1 MSAQVSCTRPGRAC
15 WASRSRLIPFPRL
28 SRPLP
33 ASGRSNGFTMIE
45 LMVVIAIVGLLAALL
60 LPAVQAAREA
70 SRATQCLN
78 NMRQLGIAL
87 HNYHDAHSLLP
98 PTVIWNGG
106 PGEPLGGGAISI
118 GPIDRVAIGYSPAS
132 GPDRIC
138 ANWAV
143 LLLSHL
149 EQDNVYKLTNPS
161 LPIDASANQTTR
173 TTSLSVMLCPSDP
186 YNRTPYQRAANVG
199 VMTGHEY
206 ARGNYAMNFG
216 PNMRCYAGATGCVN
230 GFTVDNTNLLSKN
243 MVVWGSGLGGVNK
256 SFRISDFPAGTTMMV
271 AIDEIRAGI
280 DPLDPRGV
288 WALGLAGSSVT
299 LCDSVANL
307 GANGP
312 PNSRLPEADQF
323 CGCANLIAKYGSTLG
338 TLDMQCRSNVNN
350 GIEIAVQ
357 ATSRSMHPTG
367 VHVLML
373 DGSAHFVSENINPE
387 VWDTMHSSTPS
398 GVVESPFTD

>member
-1 MSAQVSCTRPGRAC
+1 MSVLRVFFRHTR
-15 WASRSRLIPFPRL
+15 WAPTSYVVPLRRR

-33 ASGRSNGFTMIE
+33 APDQRNGFTMIE

-70 SRATQCLN
+70 SRATLCLN

-106 PGEPLGGGAISI
+106 PGEPLGGGEISV
-118 GPIDRVAIGYSPAS
+118 GPIDRVAIGYSPAN

-138 ANWAV
+138 VNWAV
-143 LLLSHL
+143 LLLSNL
-149 EQDNVYKLTNPS
+149 EQDNLYKKTNLS
-161 LPIDASANQTTR
+161 LPIDASANEATR
-173 TTSLSVMLCPSDP
+173 TMSLSVMLCPSDP
-186 YNRTPYQRAANVG
+186 YNRNPYQRAANVG

-216 PNMRCYAGATGCVN
+216 PNMRCYSGTPGCVN
-230 GFTVDNTNLLSKN
+230 GFSLDNSNLLSKN

-256 SFRISDFPAGTTMMV
+256 SFRMSDFPAGASMMV
-271 AIDEIRAGI
+271 AIDEVRAGV

-299 LCDSVANL
+299 LCDSVPNL
-307 GANGP
+307 GATGP
-312 PNSRLPEADQF
+312 PNSMLPAADQF
-323 CGCANLIAKYGSTLG
+323 CGCANLIAKYGSTLA
-338 TLDMQCRSNVNN
+338 TLDMQCQSNMND

-357 ATSRSMHPTG
+357 ATARSMHPTG

-373 DGSAHFVSENINPE
+373 DGSAHFVSDNINPD
-387 VWDTMHSSTPS
+387 VWDNMHSSTPS
-398 GVVESPFTD
+398 GAFESPFVD